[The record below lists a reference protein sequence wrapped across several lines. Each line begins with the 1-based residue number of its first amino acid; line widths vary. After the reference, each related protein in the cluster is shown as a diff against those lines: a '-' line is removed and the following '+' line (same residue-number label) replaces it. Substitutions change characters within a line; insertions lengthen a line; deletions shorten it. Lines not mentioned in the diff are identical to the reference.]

1 MTECKQT
8 NFKFQGLGRRKV
20 EADFSGGHLSSD
32 SGVLLIGEL
41 DARLGLSDAFASCFS
56 DSRDQRLIE
65 HSVPE
70 LIRQRVFGL
79 VAGYED
85 INDHERLKFDPLLAT
100 AVGKENPLGEDRCAR
115 DQGKALAGKS
125 TLNRLEVGAEK
136 QTGAHKIH
144 ADAEAL
150 EAFFIEAGV
159 AAIPAHTKEIIL
171 DFDAT
176 DDLIHG
182 MQEGRFYNGYY
193 RNYCYL
199 PLYCFCGNIP
209 LLAQLKTS
217 DTDASSGTVEAL
229 KKIVRALR
237 KRFGKKVK
245 IIVRGDSG
253 FCRDGILTWCETNHI
268 YYCIGMA
275 KNQRL
280 IQHLNN
286 ALFSARVTALLS
298 GGYATEFDEFEYRT
312 HESWSRARRV
322 IGKAQIMPKGENPR
336 FIVTN
341 LSAES
346 IDPAARFAPR
356 RLYKELYCARGEME
370 NRIKEQQLDLFSD
383 RTSTAW
389 MASNQLRLWFS
400 TLAQLFVELLR
411 SHALTGTQLAKATT
425 GTIRQELMKC
435 AAAVKISVRRVYIQ
449 MCSSFPRQE
458 LWQRVYQRITA
469 LPARPLR
476 C

>member
-1 MTECKQT
+1 MTDCKQA
-8 NFKFQGLGRRKV
+8 NFGFQALGRRKV

-41 DARLGLSDAFASCFS
+41 DQRLRLSDTFARCFS

-70 LIRQRVFGL
+70 LIRQRVYGL

-85 INDHERLKFDPLLAT
+85 INDHERLKYDPLLAT
-100 AVGKENPLGEDRCAR
+100 AVGKEDPLGEDRCAR

-125 TLNRLEVGAEK
+125 TLNRLELGAHK
-136 QTGAHKIH
+136 QAGLHKIH
-144 ADAEAL
+144 ADADAIES
-150 EAFFIEAGV
+150 FFIEAGV
-159 AAIPAHTKEIIL
+159 AAIPGNSKEIIL

-217 DTDASSGTVEAL
+217 DIDASTGTVEAL
-229 KKIVRALR
+229 KKIVPALR
-237 KRFGKKVK
+237 KRFGKKAK

-253 FCRDGILTWCETNHI
+253 FCRDEILKWCEDNNVF
-268 YYCIGMA
+268 YCIGLA
-275 KNQRL
+275 KNTRL
-280 IQHLNN
+280 IQQLNN
-286 ALFSARVTALLS
+286 ALFCARAAALLC
-298 GGYATEFDEFEYRT
+298 GGHATEFDEFEYRT
-312 HESWSRARRV
+312 LKSWSCTRRV
-322 IGKAQIMPKGENPR
+322 IGKAQIMPNGENPR

-346 IDPAARFAPR
+346 SDPAARFAPR

-383 RTSTAW
+383 RTSTGW

-400 TLAQLFVELLR
+400 TLAQLLVELLR
-411 SHALTGTQLAKATT
+411 SHALAGTRLAKATT
-425 GTIRQELMKC
+425 GTIRQELLKC
-435 AAAVKISVRRVYIQ
+435 AASVRISVRRVYIR
-449 MCSSFPRQE
+449 MCTSFPLQA
-458 LWQRVYQRITA
+458 LWQSVYRKIA
-469 LPARPLR
+469 AIPVR